1 MTDSSLT
8 YTRAISDFREA
19 RRKAAF
25 QEIIGRITGKSTEL
39 LSYEEV
45 RQKLRAL
52 ESGKVELR
60 QIPLDAIVG
69 SVGRY
74 TDFTRDFL
82 PLKDSDEGRWARVMS
97 VTTGLTGTPP
107 IEVYKIGEVFFVLDG
122 NHRVS
127 VARQLEAGSIEAY
140 VTEVRTKVNITPDTD
155 LDELI
160 IKAEQTNFLEQ
171 TKLDSL
177 RPESDFTTTNPG
189 QYPIILEHIEVH
201 RYFMGI
207 DEKRDIS
214 FKEATT
220 HWHDEVYCP
229 IVQIIRERGILR
241 HFPNRTEADLY
252 LWIAR
257 HRARLEESLDWHV
270 DTQAA
275 LADLEIRFSPEL
287 SNTFSKVRSFIYDV
301 VTPDPLE
308 AGPPPGAW
316 RQEMSQRHG
325 EDKLLSN
332 ILVSISS
339 NDKDWLAL
347 RQGIAVANKE
357 EGQLQGLH
365 VATSKKVAD
374 NAESLKLVADFDE
387 QCKAANVHGHLAIES
402 GNISRIICQRS
413 HWTDLIVVKVTHP
426 PDDHPIA
433 RFGSGLRTM
442 IRRCP
447 RPILAVPDQV
457 SKLNHA
463 LLAYNGTPKSN
474 EALYMAAYLA
484 AKWNIR
490 LSVLTIKDEEIQAD
504 HTHQYAKQY
513 LNDHG
518 IQASY
523 IFSDPGERSDIIL
536 ETAKNNHCDF
546 ILLGGYKAIPVVEV
560 VLGSLVDE
568 ILRKTQIP
576 LLICR

>member
-1 MTDSSLT
+1 MTNSLT
-8 YTRAISDFREA
+8 YTRAVSDFREA

-25 QEIIGRITGKSTEL
+25 REIIGRITGKSTEL

-82 PLKDSDEGRWARVMS
+82 PRHDSDEARWARVMS
-97 VTTGLTGTPP
+97 ATTGLTGTPP
-107 IEVYKIGEVFFVLDG
+107 IEVYKIGEVYFVLDG

-127 VARQLEAGSIEAY
+127 VARQLEATSIEAY
-140 VTEVRTKVNITPDTD
+140 VTEVRTKVNITADTD

-171 TKLDSL
+171 TKLDIL
-177 RPESDFTTTNPG
+177 RPDTDFTATNPG
-189 QYPIILEHIEVH
+189 QYPILLEHIEVH

-214 FKEATT
+214 FEEATT

-229 IVQIIRERGILR
+229 VVQIIRERGILR
-241 HFPNRTEADLY
+241 HFPHRTEADLY

-257 HRARLEESLDWHV
+257 HRAELEEALDWHI
-270 DTQAA
+270 DTEAA
-275 LADLEIRFSPEL
+275 LADLATRFSPEF
-287 SNTFSKVRSFIYDV
+287 SNTFSKVRSFLYDV

-308 AGPPPGAW
+308 AGPPPGTW

-332 ILVSISS
+332 ILVSISA
-339 NDKDWLAL
+339 NDKEWLAL
-347 RQGIAVANKE
+347 RQAIIVAHRE
-357 EGQLQGLH
+357 DGQLQGLH
-365 VATSKKVAD
+365 VAKSRNETDDKKIFD
-374 NAESLKLVADFDE
+374 LVSDFDE
-387 QCKAANVHGHLAIES
+387 QCKIANVHGHLAVES
-402 GNISRIICQRS
+402 GNISRIICERS
-413 HWTDLIVVKVTHP
+413 HWTDLIVVKVTYP

-457 SKLNHA
+457 SELNHA
-463 LLAYNGTPKSN
+463 LLTYNGTPKSN
-474 EALYMAAYLA
+474 EALYLAAYLA
-484 AKWNIR
+484 AKWELH
-490 LSVLTIKDEEIQAD
+490 LSVLTIEHEETQAIT
-504 HTHQYAKQY
+504 THRFAQQY
-513 LNDHG
+513 LDDHG
-518 IQASY
+518 IGATY
-523 IFSDPGERSDIIL
+523 ILSDPGDRSEIIL
-536 ETAKNNHCDF
+536 DTAYKNQCDF
-546 ILLGGYKAIPVVEV
+546 ILMGGYKASPVIEV

-568 ILRKTQIP
+568 VLRKSQIP